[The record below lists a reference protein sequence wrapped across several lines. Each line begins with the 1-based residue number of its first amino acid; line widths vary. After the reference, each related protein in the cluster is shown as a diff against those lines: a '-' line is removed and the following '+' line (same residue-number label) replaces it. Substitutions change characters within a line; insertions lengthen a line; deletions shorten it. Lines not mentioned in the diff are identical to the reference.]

1 MPTVEYILKAIPGS
15 YYYTSYILP
24 ESIAKLHQ
32 FDSPSKF
39 SLCVWM
45 ESFYDINVLALGSEV
60 DNNILGPRNLSD
72 LCP

>member
-1 MPTVEYILKAIPGS
+1 MEYTLKAIPES

-39 SLCVWM
+39 SLYVWM
-45 ESFYDINVLALGSEV
+45 ESFYDINVLAGGSKV
-60 DNNILGPRNLSD
+60 DSNILGPRNLSD